1 MMKYHEKNV
10 GEFRNELGNYYTYRK
25 TTDVWALAQGFEYE
39 IDVRDGVR
47 FATIKKTVAIVCIDE
62 DECGPVVEKWQLK
75 RNTVYA

>member
-47 FATIKKTVAIVCIDE
+47 FGNVKKTVVYICVDE
-62 DECGPVVEKWQLK
+62 DEYGPVVEKWQLK

>member
-25 TTDVWALAQGFEYE
+25 TTDAWALAQGFEYE

-47 FATIKKTVAIVCIDE
+47 FGNVKKTVVYICVDE
-62 DECGPVVEKWQLK
+62 DANGAVVEKWQLK